1 MPRILQRA
9 EEIFP
14 AVRESMS
21 YTNSENVLVGQH
33 SEIYPA
39 YHDGNQAMSI
49 RDEVSDTEEKPD
61 HVPVAVEEIKA
72 EPENYANLEKVLV
85 GPHGEMYAAWHHANE
100 AMNVKIEEVSDAAEE
115 DPLRITVQ
123 EMKAEPESA
132 PQNIIHDKQV
142 PRLQKFLHSLA
153 TRLPRIVLQ
162 RAEETYPAVKES
174 MSYTN
179 TDKVLVGPYG
189 ETYPACCNGSQD
201 MNIKT
206 EEDSDAEKKADPLPI
221 TFPEVKGEPESTLNE
236 LRPVHSEEQPYS
248 RDEHSESFSQQFNLR
263 THQLIHSGEQT
274 FFCSMCNK
282 SFSCLSHLNRHQRIH
297 SGVRP
302 FSCDVCSKSFTEL
315 GDLKRHKRIH
325 TGERPFV
332 CNVCNKSFCDQSN
345 MKTHQRIHSGERP
358 FSCDV
363 CNKSFCQQSD
373 LKKHKIIHTGERPF
387 FCELCNKSFSR
398 KGCMMN
404 HQRIHSEHFE

>member
-72 EPENYANLEKVLV
+72 EPENYANLENVLV
-85 GPHGEMYAAWHHANE
+85 GPHGEIYAACERANE

-123 EMKAEPESA
+123 EMKAEPE
-132 PQNIIHDKQV
+132 
-142 PRLQKFLHSLA
+142 
-153 TRLPRIVLQ
+153 
-162 RAEETYPAVKES
+162 
-174 MSYTN
+174 SYTN

-221 TFPEVKGEPESTLNE
+221 TFPEVKAEPESTLNE
-236 LRPVHSEEQPYS
+236 LQPVHGEEQPYS
-248 RDEHSESFSQQFNLR
+248 CDEHSESFSQQFNLR
-263 THQLIHSGEQT
+263 IHQHIHRGEQT
-274 FFCSMCNK
+274 FGCSVCKK
-282 SFSCLSHLNRHQRIH
+282 SFSRRDYLNR
-297 SGVRP
+297 
-302 FSCDVCSKSFTEL
+302 
-315 GDLKRHKRIH
+315 
-325 TGERPFV
+325 
-332 CNVCNKSFCDQSN
+332 
-345 MKTHQRIHSGERP
+345 HQRIHSGERP
-358 FSCDV
+358 FICNV
-363 CNKSFCQQSD
+363 CNKSFHDQSNM
-373 LKKHKIIHTGERPF
+373 KKHQRIHSGERPFICDFCNKSFSLKQYLMNHQSLHSCDRLYSCDICNISFKHQGYLWRHNRAHTGERPF
-387 FCELCNKSFSR
+387 TSLLFS
-398 KGCMMN
+398 GVY
-404 HQRIHSEHFE
+404 Q

>member
-236 LRPVHSEEQPYS
+236 LRNVHSEERPYS
-248 RDEHSESFSQQFNLR
+248 CDENGESFSQQFNLR
-263 THQLIHSGEQT
+263 THHHIHSGEQT
-274 FFCSMCNK
+274 FC
-282 SFSCLSHLNRHQRIH
+282 
-297 SGVRP
+297 
-302 FSCDVCSKSFTEL
+302 
-315 GDLKRHKRIH
+315 
-325 TGERPFV
+325 
-332 CNVCNKSFCDQSN
+332 CNVCNKSFSRQGHL
-345 MKTHQRIHSGERP
+345 KTHQRTHSGERP

-363 CNKSFCQQSD
+363 CNKSFSQLGDLKKHGRIHTGDRPFTCDVCNKSFRQQGD
-373 LKKHKIIHTGERPF
+373 LKKHKFIHTGERPF
-387 FCELCNKSFSR
+387 FCDLCNKSFSR
-398 KGCMMN
+398 KGCLMN
-404 HQRIHSEHFE
+404 HHRIHSEYFE